1 MKNNRKRIP
10 VWAKIVLIV
19 LAVLLVVGVAGA
31 GYAWSKLAKINKAEE
46 VEKVEPE
53 EEYFESDEE
62 EKGYEEVNPEDVT
75 WSSSE
80 KVFGDDNV
88 LNLLLIGQD
97 RRPGE
102 GRARSDSM
110 MIMTI
115 NKTDKTI
122 KLTSLMRD
130 LYVQIPGYS
139 DNRINAAYAFG
150 GMELLDAT
158 IKQNFDINIDGN
170 IEVDFSG
177 FQKVID
183 TIGGIE
189 LDIHEDEIK
198 VLNDYVREL
207 DKMSGESENANIV
220 TQAGVQHLNGLQAL
234 AYSRIRYVGN
244 GDFGR
249 TERQRKVLMAAFA
262 DTIFPLLTTDMSNSD
277 LIGVGVEVL
286 GMGVSEIETHN
297 IPEDA
302 SFRYASI
309 RGMSVLVPD
318 IDKCRQ
324 VLRQVIYGE

>member
-158 IKQNFDINIDGN
+158 IILK
-170 IEVDFSG
+170 
-177 FQKVID
+177 
-183 TIGGIE
+183 
-189 LDIHEDEIK
+189 
-198 VLNDYVREL
+198 
-207 DKMSGESENANIV
+207 
-220 TQAGVQHLNGLQAL
+220 
-234 AYSRIRYVGN
+234 
-244 GDFGR
+244 R
-249 TERQRKVLMAAFA
+249 T
-262 DTIFPLLTTDMSNSD
+262 
-277 LIGVGVEVL
+277 
-286 GMGVSEIETHN
+286 
-297 IPEDA
+297 
-302 SFRYASI
+302 
-309 RGMSVLVPD
+309 
-318 IDKCRQ
+318 
-324 VLRQVIYGE
+324 